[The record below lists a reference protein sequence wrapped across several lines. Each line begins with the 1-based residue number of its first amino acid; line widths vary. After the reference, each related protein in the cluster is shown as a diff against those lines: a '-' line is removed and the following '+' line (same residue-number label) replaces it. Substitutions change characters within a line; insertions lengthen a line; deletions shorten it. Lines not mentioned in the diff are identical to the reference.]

1 MKNKKVS
8 LVATYSAA
16 NRDAAKSLMSNPA
29 AMGLYEVILVN
40 EGNTEDITDPAATS
54 IRVTNFKHHSEPFVM
69 AIGAHHATGD
79 VVVLC
84 RKPES
89 ITAGLCK
96 QLNKVQKRYSPG
108 EGLHVF
114 MRSDFPWP
122 YDIDTGFEKGQA
134 GRFLNLS
141 WEVISHVEG

>member
-1 MKNKKVS
+1 
-8 LVATYSAA
+8 
-16 NRDAAKSLMSNPA
+16 
-29 AMGLYEVILVN
+29 
-40 EGNTEDITDPAATS
+40 
-54 IRVTNFKHHSEPFVM
+54 M

-96 QLNKVQKRYSPG
+96 QLHKARKRYSPG

-114 MRSDFPWP
+114 MRSDFPWR
-122 YDIDTGFEKGQA
+122 YDIATGFEKGQA